1 MSGPMLPSIKS
12 NSTKPLG
19 PDDIV
24 EPEPEPEP
32 DDEQARSGA
41 VMTARIMIDLDLVHP
56 VSGGRWH
63 RVAHL
68 YRLPQPG
75 EPITMLCGQV
85 EEAEYVSAEQTVIVS
100 TCWSC
105 ALAYRRQQGI
115 PVPPTPGPGWATAGS
130 AGTDATPRIGAAVIE
145 RDRELLAKVARVNGR
160 IGEVVLE
167 LFRFQD
173 GGELPS
179 AGVRELGQA
188 LSEVGADLLTRA
200 AEPVAR
206 CIDAPP

>member
-1 MSGPMLPSIKS
+1 
-12 NSTKPLG
+12 
-19 PDDIV
+19 
-24 EPEPEPEP
+24 
-32 DDEQARSGA
+32 
-41 VMTARIMIDLDLVHP
+41 MTARILIDLDLVHA

-105 ALAYRRQQGI
+105 DLAYRRQQVHPGSAD
-115 PVPPTPGPGWATAGS
+115 TPRPGWATAGS

-173 GGELPS
+173 GGEPPS
-179 AGVRELGQA
+179 AGVRELGQT

-206 CIDAPP
+206 RIDAPP